1 MRVWI
6 YWLSKTIYS
15 VLFISGLTLYFTWVT
30 VHIYVDK
37 LLIQYHINTNDS
49 KFSDLTP
56 NSEIPTSL
64 KNQFTDASKKAVGV
78 HQLSDGNQ
86 GLEGG
91 KVSAKQVAP
100 SPQGMSQQPVKAPD
114 NALPVWNQNSSMNKE
129 STEKSGSMVMSS
141 EEFYKKK
148 EQLNNADKTKIFDLM
163 MTRLPEKEIQRI
175 SNEVEGG
182 ITIEKWKDIQNTVKK
197 YLKPDEYQLIV
208 EILQKY

>member
-1 MRVWI
+1 
-6 YWLSKTIYS
+6 
-15 VLFISGLTLYFTWVT
+15 
-30 VHIYVDK
+30 
-37 LLIQYHINTNDS
+37 
-49 KFSDLTP
+49 
-56 NSEIPTSL
+56 
-64 KNQFTDASKKAVGV
+64 
-78 HQLSDGNQ
+78 
-86 GLEGG
+86 
-91 KVSAKQVAP
+91 
-100 SPQGMSQQPVKAPD
+100 
-114 NALPVWNQNSSMNKE
+114 
-129 STEKSGSMVMSS
+129 MSS